1 MSTPSRIPGPALA
14 AAVLA
19 ALGVLP
25 LVVVAFLVVALGG
38 LEADSGRRDW
48 VSVVL
53 LLLPPLLQL
62 FALGWFLLRRGR
74 VPLVLAALA
83 AIAAGV
89 LVLATAAS
97 VGQSVGLG
105 PFVLAVCPVLAAGL
119 AMTPAVGRWLAE
131 ARAHRRGR
139 AA

>member
-1 MSTPSRIPGPALA
+1 MSAPSRIPGPALA

-38 LEADSGRRDW
+38 LEADAGRDW

-62 FALGWFLLRRGR
+62 FALGWFLFRRGR

-83 AIAAGV
+83 AIAVGV
-89 LVLATAAS
+89 LVLVTSAS
-97 VGQSVGLG
+97 VGQSVGAG
-105 PFVLAVCPVLAAGL
+105 PFVLAICPVLAAGL

-131 ARAHRRGR
+131 ARAARRGR
-139 AA
+139 EA